1 VTIRVLI
8 ADDQMLLRA
17 GFRMII
23 QTQQDMEVVG
33 EAADGVEAVT
43 LARRLVPHVVL
54 MDIRMPNVDGI
65 QATSQIT
72 TPRPAQG
79 SRPGPGAQAGA
90 PGAPKVVILTT
101 YDLDEYVFDA
111 LASGASGFLLKDI
124 PPEDLV
130 RAVRVAAE
138 GEALLAPSVTRRL
151 VEQFVRQRVPT
162 PSATHRLD
170 PLTDREAEVL
180 RLVARGLS
188 NTEVAAALSL
198 GESTVKT
205 HVGHI
210 LDKLRLRDR
219 VQAVILA
226 YEAGLVRPGQPE
238 AP

>member
-8 ADDQMLLRA
+8 ADDQALLRA

-23 QTQQDMEVVG
+23 DAQQDMEVVG
-33 EAADGVEAVT
+33 EAGDGAQAVD
-43 LARRLVPHVVL
+43 LAARLHPHVVL
-54 MDIRMPNVDGI
+54 MDIRMPDVDGI
-65 QATSQIT
+65 EATGLIT
-72 TPRPAQG
+72 
-79 SRPGPGAQAGA
+79 A
-90 PGAPKVVILTT
+90 PGTSAAPRVVILTT

-151 VEQFVRQRVPT
+151 VEQYVRQRPT
-162 PSATHRLD
+162 AGVTDHRLD
-170 PLTDREAEVL
+170 ALTDREAEVL
-180 RLVARGLS
+180 RLVARGMS
-188 NTEVAAALSL
+188 NAEIAGSL
-198 GESTVKT
+198 FVGESTVKT

-210 LDKLRLRDR
+210 LEKLGLRDR

-226 YEAGLVRPGQPE
+226 YEAGLVRPGQLE
-238 AP
+238 DV